1 MCRVGGLLAG
11 VGLLLQLGLFLH
23 QGERGLY
30 CSQAPA
36 VSGRAGGLPAAA
48 QGLPFGGATVG
59 ALLRRRAA
67 LLQLA
72 EFELQLLQALGAG
85 LAVGL
90 VPGTLQA
97 EHRPA
102 DRPAPVVSNTPAC
115 WKLQLR
121 RRSLDEHHTRLSRA
135 CRATAPIAQRHELEL
150 APQLPPRQFGL

>member
-23 QGERGLY
+23 QGERGLALLQPGAGQVQRQGR
-30 CSQAPA
+30 QAA
-36 VSGRAGGLPAAA
+36 GSG
-48 QGLPFGGATVG
+48 QGLPFGGAAVG

-72 EFELQLLQALGAG
+72 EFELQLLRALGAG

-97 EHRPA
+97 GVGQLVGLRQVVFKCALLAGAVAQARP
-102 DRPAPVVSNTPAC
+102 
-115 WKLQLR
+115 
-121 RRSLDEHHTRLSRA
+121 
-135 CRATAPIAQRHELEL
+135 
-150 APQLPPRQFGL
+150 